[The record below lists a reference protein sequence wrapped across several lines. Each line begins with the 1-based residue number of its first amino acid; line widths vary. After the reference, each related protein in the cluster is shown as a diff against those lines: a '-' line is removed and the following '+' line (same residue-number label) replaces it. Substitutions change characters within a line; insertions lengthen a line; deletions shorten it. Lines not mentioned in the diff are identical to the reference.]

1 MSTET
6 EIQEVEQVETPE
18 VKTTEVETPVEK
30 PFRASA
36 AFKAETPKL
45 NTIPYARF
53 KEIEEERDSHATQAR
68 ELAAKLAKYEAQE
81 AELAKIKDPD
91 EINPADFD
99 DPVKFLKARDAAILA
114 KAEARFEEK
123 KIEEQRA
130 TAIQVERDHITS
142 TYSKNITAA
151 IQRDP
156 EIASSKEFFDS
167 VAHDIHPE
175 ILRELALDEYVGE
188 LMRDIDGNR
197 ELLQQLAQIGK
208 EGDPRAFIRTMHKM
222 SAKINIEERYKK
234 GEEDDSQS
242 SGALAKAIAERPDD
256 GIPRQVRA
264 SSGPVSGKRSLRTMS
279 DAQIAKL
286 SQSEYEKLRHTL

>member
-1 MSTET
+1 MSTEI

-18 VKTTEVETPVEK
+18 VETTEVETPVEK

-99 DPVKFLKARDAAILA
+99 DPVRFLKARDAAILA
-114 KAEARFEEK
+114 KAEARFEER
-123 KIEEQRA
+123 KIEERRA
-130 TAIQVERDHITS
+130 AAIQVERDHITS

-175 ILRELALDEYVGE
+175 ILRELA
-188 LMRDIDGNR
+188 
-197 ELLQQLAQIGK
+197 QIGK
-208 EGDPRAFIRTMHKM
+208 NGDPRAFIRTMHKM
-222 SAKINIEERYKK
+222 SAKINLEERYKK
-234 GEEDDSQS
+234 GEEDDSQP

>member
-6 EIQEVEQVETPE
+6 EIQDIPEVETPE
-18 VKTTEVETPVEK
+18 IDVPEVAPEA

-36 AFKAETPKL
+36 NFKAEAPKP
-45 NTIPYARF
+45 NAIPYSRF
-53 KEIEEERDSHATQAR
+53 REIEQERDTHATQAR
-68 ELAAKLAKYEAQE
+68 ELAAKLAKYEDRE

-114 KAEARFEEK
+114 KAEARFEERE
-123 KIEEQRA
+123 IEKWRGA
-130 TAIQVERDHITS
+130 AIQAERDHISS
-142 TYSKNITAA
+142 TYAKNITAA
-151 IQRDP
+151 MQRDP

-197 ELLQQLAQIGK
+197 ELLQQLAQVGK
-208 EGDPRAFIRTMHKM
+208 DGDPRAFIRTLHKM

-234 GEEDDSQS
+234 GEDTDSQP
-242 SGALAKAIAERPDD
+242 SGALARAIAERPDD

-264 SSGPVSGKRSLRTMS
+264 SSGPVGGKKSLRTMTE
-279 DAQIAKL
+279 AQIAKL
-286 SQSEYEKLRHTL
+286 PQKEYEKLRHTL

>member
-6 EIQEVEQVETPE
+6 EIQEVEPVETPE
-18 VKTTEVETPVEK
+18 VKTPEVETPVEK

-99 DPVKFLKARDAAILA
+99 DAVKFLKARDAAILA
-114 KAEARFEEK
+114 KAEARFEER
-123 KIEEQRA
+123 KIEERRA
-130 TAIQVERDHITS
+130 AAIQVERDHITS

-175 ILRELALDEYVGE
+175 ILRELALDG
-188 LMRDIDGNR
+188 DR

-208 EGDPRAFIRTMHKM
+208 NGDPRAFIRTMHKM
-222 SAKINIEERYKK
+222 SAKINLEERYKK
-234 GEEDDSQS
+234 GEEDDSQP

>member
-1 MSTET
+1 MITET
-6 EIQEVEQVETPE
+6 EIQEVEPVETPE
-18 VKTTEVETPVEK
+18 VKTPGVETPVEK

-114 KAEARFEEK
+114 KAEVRFEER
-123 KIEEQRA
+123 KIEERRA
-130 TAIQVERDHITS
+130 AAIQVERDHITS

-208 EGDPRAFIRTMHKM
+208 NGDPRAFIRTIHKM